1 MSIHTRAETSAD
13 HFAVR
18 HIHQRAF
25 GRDVEAD
32 LVEALRREG
41 SVVLSFVAE
50 EEGQI
55 LGHVMFSRMEA
66 PFRALGLAPIAVVP
80 ERQGEGIGSLL
91 IKAGLARARAEGWEG
106 VFVVGE
112 PAYYV
117 RFGFDAKPAS
127 GFQSPYAGPYFMAIA
142 LQGPGLPCA
151 SGRVDYAPA
160 FAGIE

>member
-1 MSIHTRAETSAD
+1 MHTRSERSAD
-13 HFAVR
+13 HPAIR
-18 HIHQRAF
+18 HIHRKAF

-32 LVEALRREG
+32 LVEVLRREG
-41 SVVLSFVAE
+41 SSVLSLVAE
-50 EEGQI
+50 EHGRI

-91 IKAGLARARAEGWEG
+91 IGAGLAQARAEGWEG
-106 VFVVGE
+106 VFVLGE
-112 PAYYV
+112 PAYYA
-117 RFGFDAKPAS
+117 RFGFEAKLAS

-142 LQGPGLPCA
+142 LQGPELPCA
-151 SGRVDYAPA
+151 SGRVDYASA